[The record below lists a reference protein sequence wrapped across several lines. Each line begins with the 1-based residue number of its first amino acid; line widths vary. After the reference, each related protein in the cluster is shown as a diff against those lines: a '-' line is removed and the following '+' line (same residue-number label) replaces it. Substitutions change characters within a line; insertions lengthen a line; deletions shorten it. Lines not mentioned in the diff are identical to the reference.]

1 MRNERAAESG
11 NAILRIRS
19 CTKAKIYHRIEC
31 KKRVQALNKRNQSES
46 EFGSVL
52 QTSREVVH
60 DKLTWCTFFL
70 YQV

>member
-1 MRNERAAESG
+1 MRNERAAESR

-46 EFGSVL
+46 EIFGSVL
-52 QTSREVVH
+52 RTSREAVH
-60 DKLTWCTFFL
+60 DKLTWCTFF
-70 YQV
+70 